1 MFNFAP
7 GVKVPFPE
15 QIEEKFQ
22 MREHSVQ
29 FNISFEKL
37 DSFVRA
43 FIALIKEPCFFIL
56 HVPVS
61 EVEDAKLRKIP
72 SEPFHE
78 NVYYMDGLSKVD
90 LISILDQF
98 GDLFFQDG
106 IIKFGV
112 ASHVT
117 SDELFVEKYKILNI
131 WSQDVRYY
139 LPLLD
144 EFQIFETEKLI
155 TAWNTFKV
163 DNPGECHRITIEGKS
178 VYDARDALLQKG
190 MYFAKIVDD

>member
-1 MFNFAP
+1 MFILAP

-22 MREHSVQ
+22 MRENSIQ

-37 DSFVRA
+37 DCFVRA
-43 FIALIKEPCFFIL
+43 FIAMIKEPCFFIL

-61 EVEDAKLRKIP
+61 EDEDAKLRKIP

-131 WSQDVRYY
+131 WSQEISYY

-155 TAWNTFKV
+155 TAWNTFTV

-178 VYDARDALLQKG
+178 IYDARDALLLKG
-190 MYFAKIVDD
+190 MYFAKIVED